1 MYPKAF
7 CITADTEKILIN
19 TKNTTMSN
27 FCILIPTINR
37 ADLLMEAL
45 AEYDKCYPNTRIIV
59 VDSGKQS
66 LGSSNPNVTIFG
78 IPEPMGVAR
87 TWNCLI
93 SVASGYYKEENFLIL
108 NDDIILK
115 KSESEINKIIK
126 RGNENTFQVCP
137 MAYNWSAFLLPKSVF
152 DKVGQFDEDFEK
164 CYFEDNDYHYR
175 MKLEGVKI
183 KYEEGLIPDVYRNSM
198 TIQKDPLLGNY
209 INNRETYI
217 KKWGGPPNEETFK
230 YPYNKY
236 EEAVVI
242 EMKNN

>member
-1 MYPKAF
+1 
-7 CITADTEKILIN
+7 
-19 TKNTTMSN
+19 
-27 FCILIPTINR
+27 
-37 ADLLMEAL
+37 
-45 AEYDKCYPNTRIIV
+45 
-59 VDSGKQS
+59 
-66 LGSSNPNVTIFG
+66 
-78 IPEPMGVAR
+78 MGVAR
-87 TWNCLI
+87 TWNCLV

-115 KSESEINKIIK
+115 KTESEINKIIK
-126 RGNENTFQVCP
+126 RGNDNTFQVCRP
-137 MAYNWSAFLLPKSVF
+137 AYNWSAFILRKSVY

-183 KYEEGLIPDVYRNSM
+183 KYEDELNPDVYRNSM
-198 TIQKDPLLGNY
+198 TIQKDQGLNNY
-209 INNRETYI
+209 INNRDLYV
-217 KKWGGPPNEETFK
+217 KKWGGLPNEETYK

>member
-1 MYPKAF
+1 
-7 CITADTEKILIN
+7 
-19 TKNTTMSN
+19 MSN

-78 IPEPMGVAR
+78 MPDPMGVAR

-108 NDDIILK
+108 NDDVILK

-126 RGNENTFQVCP
+126 GGNDNTFHVCP
-137 MAYNWSAFLLPKSVF
+137 IAFNWSAFLLRKSIY

-164 CYFEDNDYHYR
+164 CYFEDNDYNYR
-175 MKLEGVKI
+175 MNLEGVKI

-209 INNRETYI
+209 INNRELYI
-217 KKWGGPPNEETFK
+217 KNWGGMPNEETYK

>member
-1 MYPKAF
+1 MN
-7 CITADTEKILIN
+7 TILIN
-19 TKNTTMSN
+19 TKNKNMSD

-78 IPEPMGVAR
+78 MPDPMGVAR

-108 NDDIILK
+108 NDDVILK

-126 RGNENTFQVCP
+126 GSNDNTFHVCP
-137 MAYNWSAFLLPKSVF
+137 IAFHWSAFLLRKSIF
-152 DKVGQFDEDFEK
+152 DKIGQFDEDFEK

-183 KYEEGLIPDVYRNSM
+183 KYEEGLIPDLFRNSM
-198 TIQKDPLLGNY
+198 TTQKDPLLHNY
-209 INNRETYI
+209 INNKELYI
-217 KKWGGPPNEETFK
+217 KKWGGMPNEETYK

>member
-1 MYPKAF
+1 MYPKGF
-7 CITADTEKILIN
+7 CITAATEKTLIN
-19 TKNTTMSN
+19 TKNKTMSN

-108 NDDIILK
+108 NDDVILK
-115 KSESEINKIIK
+115 KSESEIHKIIK

-137 MAYNWSAFLLPKSVF
+137 MAYNWSAFLLRKSVF

-183 KYEEGLIPDVYRNSM
+183 KYEEGLIPDVYLNSM
-198 TIQKDPLLGNY
+198 TIEKDPTLN
-209 INNRETYI
+209 NFVKNREIYVN
-217 KKWGGPPNEETFK
+217 KWGGPPNEETFK